1 MTSLLTLFNKE
12 RNQLETEIDRATSL
26 KQVVQLVQNRLD
38 HLERNYIGELS
49 VSQVRLVTFF
59 LDTLRQSLATL
70 TATNETALAYP
81 DPQQI
86 VNQAKKIPANRLI
99 LKILQGL
106 LGITILGSLVSLSQR
121 NPSALMDVLLMAVLI
136 GLEVVLLLD
145 KGNNQ
150 NNTAPPVDLPQLSLQ
165 VDSKFLLDNLAD
177 SLSTIDRAVAQVAE
191 AKKTL
196 AVSGIDEMPEML
208 DFLQKLWGASFLG
221 NPQMALEISK
231 LVPQILM
238 EQGIKVENY
247 RPNNEKIARDHFDF
261 EPSIDRTSKDYIT
274 ITPALLKGDR
284 VLRKGRVIEPVS
296 S

>member
-284 VLRKGRVIEPVS
+284 VLRKGRVIEHVS

>member
-150 NNTAPPVDLPQLSLQ
+150 NNTAPPVELPQLSLQ

-247 RPNNEKIARDHFDF
+247 RPNNEKISRDYFDF

-296 S
+296 

>member
-296 S
+296 